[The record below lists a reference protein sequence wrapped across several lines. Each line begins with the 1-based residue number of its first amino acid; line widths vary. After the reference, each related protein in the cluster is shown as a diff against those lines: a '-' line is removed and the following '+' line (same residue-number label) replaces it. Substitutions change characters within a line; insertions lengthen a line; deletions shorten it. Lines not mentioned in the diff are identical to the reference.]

1 MDPSPQSLSDLRA
14 YMAASQGTL
23 DAWPYADWVR
33 ELEENE
39 VLTAFQRANTAL
51 KLQIASETHSVQV
64 IRAAATDPERHVH
77 MAVVE
82 NPATPPDLLMAFAQH
97 WDDRVRAAVASNPST
112 PLEALLT
119 LSKDTDAGVRCH
131 LATNR
136 QAPLECLNPLSKDT
150 FSIRK
155 AVAENPSTPPALL
168 VTLSKDYYS
177 QVQLA
182 ALNNPSLPAETLG
195 AFAEHW
201 DNAIREIVASNP
213 STPTPRLRL
222 LAMDR
227 SVNVR
232 QRVAANPNTSADTLS
247 ILARDVHAKVCIAAV
262 QHPSAPLGAKARCFL
277 TLAAAGTYQALVFQP
292 LEQFHRTFLEAS
304 PTGKRYSNKI
314 LLWIRQAERNSLTC
328 VALRL
333 LVVAPISL
341 LAQTVMRLQAVGK
354 SLRILSP
361 FSSPKRP

>member
-1 MDPSPQSLSDLRA
+1 MDQSPQSLSDLRA
-14 YMAASQGTL
+14 YMAASQGPL

-39 VLTAFQRANTAL
+39 VLTAFQRASTAL
-51 KLQIASETHSVQV
+51 KIQIASETHSVPV
-64 IRAAATDPERHVH
+64 IRAAAIDPERHVR

-82 NPATPPDLLMAFAQH
+82 NPATPPDLLLASAKH

-112 PLEALLT
+112 PLEALLS

-131 LATNR
+131 LASNR
-136 QAPLECLNPLSKDT
+136 QAPLECLTPLSKDT

-155 AVAENPSTPPALL
+155 AIAENPSTPPALL
-168 VTLSKDYYS
+168 DTLSKDYYS

-182 ALNNPSLPAETLG
+182 ALKNPSLPEETLG

-201 DNAIREIVASNP
+201 DNEIREIVAGNP
-213 STPTPRLRL
+213 STPAPRLRL

-232 QRVAANPNTSADTLS
+232 QRVAANPNTSADTLGL
-247 ILARDVHAKVCIAAV
+247 LARDVHSKVCITAV
-262 QHPSAPLGAKARCFL
+262 QHPSATFGAKARCFL
-277 TLAAAGTYQALVFQP
+277 TLAAAGTYQAMVFQP
-292 LEQFHRTFLEAS
+292 LKQFHGTFLEVS
-304 PTGKRYSNKI
+304 PRGKRYSNKI
-314 LLWIRQAERNSLTC
+314 LLWIRQAEQNSLTC
-328 VALRL
+328 VVVRL
-333 LVVAPISL
+333 LIVTPISL
-341 LAQTVMRLQAVGK
+341 LAQMAMLLQAIGK

-361 FSSPKRP
+361 FNDSKRS